1 MDTPYNRRIASIND
15 AIMERAARHAP
26 ANFVGRGYGSDS
38 GINTQYNDV
47 MRGAANHPRALSQAE
62 KEYRMEGNAASFG
75 SSWWDDLGQAF
86 RYTPAGMIA
95 DAAQGKDTVFSG
107 RGGAGYGGAGYGGAG
122 YGGAGYG
129 GAGYGGNAAYN
140 VGVTMPYREVPFAGV
155 IDHARS
161 GSGKPKFPLET
172 RVQVGNSDG
181 SGMGG
186 SAGMTDRRYRGNE
199 MPPQVEAAWY
209 ENMDDFTSG
218 RNRMKDSKKVGR
230 MTKDPELVASGGR
243 DFTAEELAFVKDL
256 LGKSGAGFYG
266 GAWYNDWG
274 DFTAAVADA
283 YDTVKGVWEDYIKP
297 VLDVVGTPLK
307 DALLSSG
314 NPYGEAGAGVL
325 ELLGYG
331 YGGAGA
337 DGNGFSGGA
346 GADGNGNWWN
356 YGDALK
362 MSGGMYGAPSG
373 MSGGMYGAPS
383 GRSGGRLVK
392 GSAEAKAY
400 MASIRAKRGS
410 KGGLGGNMSMGMGEG
425 VFADAKP
432 IAANSLGFSP
442 KLEVEQLNAATGST
456 SYGDMP
462 TSNPVGSGIGGRR
475 RKIVPKNSRGVASAP
490 TKMGELEGGITYQDI
505 LALGRSGLNNILL
518 PAATAFANAIVS
530 GAVAAPS
537 AVAAAARTLKK
548 GYNQQSVQVLLTF
561 ARQNLKLFIPFLP
574 TTYAV
579 GAGALLLLKAYF
591 DTPDVPAPAPAPRPI
606 TPAQRV
612 INPDDSDDP
621 DGDVVVVGRMGNG
634 KGGKAWWDGMTK
646 EDWAREA
653 AADAADEKDRAGM
666 MTGDPYKWDEG
677 NRPKQGGE
685 EKGSLFDTLGY
696 GSKGGAFKK
705 EKIYFDDTPV
715 GIRPDPVAEQ
725 RKYEREMAEKEWEK
739 YEKGY
744 KGGKK
749 ISRKTNRK
757 EREGLAVSGD
767 NSMGAIV
774 AQRGYSQKAQKKS
787 GAVVSAKD
795 DIWDGK
801 QFNELTG
808 RSGTANPSLVLE
820 GGSMSGGAHPLI
832 QTNNLQAVYGGARQ
846 MKMKSEYS
854 GKGAHGGKNAYNAFV
869 SKVMKEK
876 GMKLAEA
883 VKYIKANG
891 LYKK

>member
-1 MDTPYNRRIASIND
+1 
-15 AIMERAARHAP
+15 
-26 ANFVGRGYGSDS
+26 
-38 GINTQYNDV
+38 
-47 MRGAANHPRALSQAE
+47 
-62 KEYRMEGNAASFG
+62 
-75 SSWWDDLGQAF
+75 
-86 RYTPAGMIA
+86 
-95 DAAQGKDTVFSG
+95 
-107 RGGAGYGGAGYGGAG
+107 
-122 YGGAGYG
+122 
-129 GAGYGGNAAYN
+129 
-140 VGVTMPYREVPFAGV
+140 
-155 IDHARS
+155 
-161 GSGKPKFPLET
+161 
-172 RVQVGNSDG
+172 
-181 SGMGG
+181 
-186 SAGMTDRRYRGNE
+186 
-199 MPPQVEAAWY
+199 VEAAWY
-209 ENMDDFTSG
+209 ENFDDFSNG

-230 MTKDPELVASGGR
+230 MTKDPELLASGGR

-346 GADGNGNWWN
+346 GADGNGF
-356 YGDALK
+356 
-362 MSGGMYGAPSG
+362 SGGMYGAPSG

-383 GRSGGRLVK
+383 GRSGGRMVK

-400 MASIRAKRGS
+400 MASIRAKRGA
-410 KGGLGGNMSMGMGEG
+410 KGGNMSMGMGEG

-456 SYGDMP
+456 SYGTMP

-490 TKMGELEGGITYQDI
+490 SKMGELEGGITYQDI
-505 LALGRSGLNNILL
+505 LALGQSGLDNILK
-518 PAATAFANAIVS
+518 PAAKAFAIAIVN

-537 AVAAAARTLKK
+537 AVAAAARGLKS
-548 GYNQQSVQVLLTF
+548 GYNRQDVQVLFTF

-574 TTYAV
+574 ATYAV
-579 GAGALLLLKAYF
+579 GATALLLLKAYF

-634 KGGKAWWDGMTK
+634 KGGKNWWDGMTK
-646 EDWAREA
+646 EDWTKHLGELGEA
-653 AADAADEKDRAGM
+653 GIDAGM
-666 MTGDPYKWDEG
+666 KTGDPYKWDEG
-677 NRPKQGGE
+677 NRPPQKHEGTE
-685 EKGSLFDTLGY
+685 LLEKLGY
-696 GSKGGAFKK
+696 
-705 EKIYFDDTPV
+705 
-715 GIRPDPVAEQ
+715 
-725 RKYEREMAEKEWEK
+725 
-739 YEKGY
+739 
-744 KGGKK
+744 GKK

-774 AQRGYSQKAQKKS
+774 AQRGYSHKAQKAS
-787 GAVVSAKD
+787 GAVRMAKD

-846 MKMKSEYS
+846 MKMKSEFS
-854 GKGAHGGKNAYNAFV
+854 GKGGGKTPSAYNAFV
-869 SKVMKEK
+869 SKTMKEK

>member
-1 MDTPYNRRIASIND
+1 MDTAYNRRIASIND

-62 KEYRMEGNAASFG
+62 KEYRAEGSAASFG
-75 SSWWDDLGQAF
+75 SAWWDDLGQAF

-95 DAAQGKDTVFSG
+95 DAAQGRDTVFSG
-107 RGGAGYGGAGYGGAG
+107 RGGAGYGGAGYGG
-122 YGGAGYG
+122 
-129 GAGYGGNAAYN
+129 NAAAM
-140 VGVTMPYREVPFAGV
+140 VGTTMPFREVPYAGV

-161 GSGKPKFPLET
+161 GAGKPKFPLET
-172 RVQVGNSDG
+172 KVQVGNSDG
-181 SGMGG
+181 SGK
-186 SAGMTDRRYRGNE
+186 
-199 MPPQVEAAWY
+199 PQVEAAWY
-209 ENMDDFTSG
+209 ENFDDFSNG

-243 DFTAEELAFVKDL
+243 DFTAEELDFVKNL
-256 LGKSGAGFYG
+256 LSKSGAGFYG
-266 GAWYNDWG
+266 GEWYNNWD
-274 DFTAAVADA
+274 DFTAAIADA

-346 GADGNGNWWN
+346 GADGNGF
-356 YGDALK
+356 
-362 MSGGMYGAPSG
+362 SGGMYGAPSG

-410 KGGLGGNMSMGMGEG
+410 KGGMGIGGMRGCGEG

-462 TSNPVGSGIGGRR
+462 SSNPVGSGIGGRR

-490 TKMGELEGGITYQDI
+490 SKMGELEGGISPAEAYERAKAMGAA
-505 LALGRSGLNNILL
+505 ALENILI
-518 PAATAFANAIVS
+518 PAVMALANAIVA
-530 GAVAAPS
+530 GAS
-537 AVAAAARTLKK
+537 AVGVVSNTVMAAAKRLKEAYNRDDVQTL
-548 GYNQQSVQVLLTF
+548 LRF
-561 ARQNLKLFIPFLP
+561 AMANLGLFVRFLP
-574 TTYAV
+574 VQYQVAV
-579 GAGALLLLKAYF
+579 WAGGLLKAYF
-591 DTPDVPAPAPAPRPI
+591 SLPSQKPRPI
-606 TPAQRV
+606 TPPQRV
-612 INPDDSDDP
+612 INPDDPDDP
-621 DGDVVVVGRMGNG
+621 DGDVVNIGNG
-634 KGGKAWWDGMTK
+634 KGGKNKRVCSADGDICVGMDDP
-646 EDWAREA
+646 EDPKMS
-653 AADAADEKDRAGM
+653 DEM
-666 MTGDPYKWDEG
+666 MKA
-677 NRPKQGGE
+677 
-685 EKGSLFDTLGY
+685 LGY
-696 GSKGGAFKK
+696 
-705 EKIYFDDTPV
+705 
-715 GIRPDPVAEQ
+715 
-725 RKYEREMAEKEWEK
+725 
-739 YEKGY
+739 
-744 KGGKK
+744 GKK
-749 ISRKTNRK
+749 ISRKTNMK

-795 DIWDGK
+795 DIWDGE

-808 RSGTANPSLVLE
+808 RSGTKINNLILNGVTKGVSQ

-846 MKMKSEYS
+846 MKMKSEFS
-854 GKGAHGGKNAYNAFV
+854 GKGGGKTPSAYNAFV